1 MTALLIDHFRLK
13 KTPEGLLFG
22 GPSDKKASENDIRK
36 TVLVSGLKPGYYE
49 QYAHMTRFFIFPF
62 RQGSSPANPDIVA
75 ISWKGDDPSKAQCI
89 ISVASTESLLT
100 KPTLKMTTPP
110 QTVDSSVVKPLSG
123 FLKRFEDVNN
133 KPVLLH
139 ARATEKGATNGL
151 KVLPQ
156 VYYQDGASEN
166 VISKNDSLQMAM
178 KSTPAAGDN
187 YQVLVGDTK

>member
-1 MTALLIDHFRLK
+1 MIDNFRLK
-13 KTPEGLLFG
+13 KAPEGLIFG
-22 GPSDKKASENDIRK
+22 GPSDKKSSENDFSK

-62 RQGSSPANPDIVA
+62 RQDSSPANPDIVTV
-75 ISWKGDDPSKAQCI
+75 SWKGDDSSKAQCI
-89 ISVASTESLLT
+89 ISVASTEALLT
-100 KPTLKMTTPP
+100 KPTLKITTQP
-110 QTVDSSVVKPLSG
+110 QTVDSSGVKPLSG

-139 ARATEKGATNGL
+139 ARATEKGAKNGL
-151 KVLPQ
+151 VVLPQ
-156 VYYQDGASEN
+156 IYYQDGTSEN
-166 VISKNDSLQMAM
+166 IVSKNDSLQMAM